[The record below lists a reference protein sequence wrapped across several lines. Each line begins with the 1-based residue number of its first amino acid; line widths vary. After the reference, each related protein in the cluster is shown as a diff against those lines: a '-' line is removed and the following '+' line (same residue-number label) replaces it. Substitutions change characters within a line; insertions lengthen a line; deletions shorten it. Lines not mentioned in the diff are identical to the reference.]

1 MAVTRRDASWP
12 AGRAPFGPD
21 EALTLERAIRAAC
34 VAPGGHR
41 RRSATGAASS
51 RASARTSS
59 SLPIEAL
66 TEPVEPGGALATARP
81 RLVLVDG
88 AVGFEALRRA

>member
-12 AGRAPFGPD
+12 AEMPPFGPS

-34 VAPGGHR
+34 VAPAVTAGERDRGR
-41 RRSATGAASS
+41 LVPGQ
-51 RASARTSS
+51 RADLVV
-59 SLPIEAL
+59 LPIEAL
-66 TEPVEPGGALATARP
+66 TEPVEPGGALASARP

-88 AVGFEALRRA
+88 AVGFEA